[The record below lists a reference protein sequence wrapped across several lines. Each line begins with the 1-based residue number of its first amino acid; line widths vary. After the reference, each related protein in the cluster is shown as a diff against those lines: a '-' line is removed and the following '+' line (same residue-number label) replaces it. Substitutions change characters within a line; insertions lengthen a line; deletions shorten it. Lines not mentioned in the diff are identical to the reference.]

1 MEQASGGAYYNI
13 SLNDAIYEA
22 KMHLKILNDS
32 EDDFLEI
39 LAWNAVRN
47 IGAISS
53 YTTQVR
59 RLKICEGRAS
69 LPSNMKR
76 FLWFRIVWPADYVQN
91 NTPSALNWNFMF
103 ADIAF
108 LNQCGFD
115 DNNEQANSLYN
126 AYNVVRINNNQLQ
139 FSNRR
144 NIFFDELDVAFIGYN
159 VDDNGVFWIND
170 GIKEAVVFRICNQY
184 SVTHSQKYDNFQKAT
199 WRDMAMAQGNK
210 ARGDAA
216 MDYFKENIDQIQQ
229 MYRAYSYDRVVSRKL
244 SRF

>member
-1 MEQASGGAYYNI
+1 
-13 SLNDAIYEA
+13 
-22 KMHLKILNDS
+22 
-32 EDDFLEI
+32 
-39 LAWNAVRN
+39 
-47 IGAISS
+47 
-53 YTTQVR
+53 
-59 RLKICEGRAS
+59 
-69 LPSNMKR
+69 
-76 FLWFRIVWPADYVQN
+76 
-91 NTPSALNWNFMF
+91 
-103 ADIAF
+103 
-108 LNQCGFD
+108 
-115 DNNEQANSLYN
+115 
-126 AYNVVRINNNQLQ
+126 
-139 FSNRR
+139 
-144 NIFFDELDVAFIGYN
+144 